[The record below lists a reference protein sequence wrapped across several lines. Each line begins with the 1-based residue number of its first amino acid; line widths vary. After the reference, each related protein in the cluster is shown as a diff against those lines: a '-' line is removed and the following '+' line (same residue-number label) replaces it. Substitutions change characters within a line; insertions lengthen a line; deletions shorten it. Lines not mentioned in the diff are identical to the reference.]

1 MKWLIGIVTAV
12 SLLGITGCITSANA
26 QAATS
31 AQFVY
36 AEPAKAQLKVVDAL
50 TVQSETHTS
59 GTNKLMFAGVATPAQ
74 IAKHNAIVQ
83 LKLRNAKKIQTTVHN
98 LKKYVNHTWYVF
110 SGASPAG
117 WDCSGLVRWAYEQ
130 MGVTL
135 EHRASIQKH
144 SGILVK
150 NPKLGDIVAFTYK
163 GTQSAYHVG
172 IYLGPD
178 KMIHAGGGKGERTS
192 IVSISK
198 FAGNYSKVTY
208 TRVLNQ

>member
-1 MKWLIGIVTAV
+1 MR
-12 SLLGITGCITSANA
+12 
-26 QAATS
+26 
-31 AQFVY
+31 
-36 AEPAKAQLKVVDAL
+36 P
-50 TVQSETHTS
+50 
-59 GTNKLMFAGVATPAQ
+59 GVASPAT
-74 IAKHNAIVQ
+74 IAKHDALVK
-83 LKLRNAKKIQTTVHN
+83 LKLSNTKKIHTTVHT

-110 SGASPAG
+110 SGASPSG

-163 GTQSAYHVG
+163 GTNSAYHVG

-178 KMIHAGGGKGERTS
+178 KMIHAGNRRGFQTS

-198 FAGNYSKVTY
+198 FGGKYSKVTY
-208 TRVLNQ
+208 TRVLTQ